1 MPKKGGKAGKLQ
13 TKSPAEF
20 FADNKNIAGFDNAGK
35 SLYTTIRELVENGLD
50 ACEQI
55 GQLPAISVKV
65 EEVSKEKFNEEQ
77 GIRRHERIDDSM
89 YRDHETDKDR
99 KKREAKE
106 KREAAAAA
114 KKAAKAG
121 GDPAAAAAAAASAA
135 PKAARGGKKQ
145 ATYFRVTVRD
155 NGCGMQHDDIPNMLG
170 RVLSGTK
177 YGVRQ
182 ARGKFGLGSKMA
194 LIWSK
199 MSTGMPVEISSAQYD
214 KRTGGGKKI
223 SYCKLDI
230 DIRANAPNIIQHD
243 KLENEKGWHGTE
255 MKVIIEGNWAVYRA
269 RIVQYMRLMAVITP
283 YAAFDFSFESSKGTN
298 NLHMKFTRRAT
309 MMPPYPSEVKYHPSS
324 IDLETLKQ
332 LHADSK
338 QQTVLKF
345 LMRDFSCMD
354 KQTAEATCLELSLD
368 GETSLTEIDDRD
380 LTAMNQK
387 FHELKFPKPDG
398 KCLSPAGEYNLM
410 LGIQK
415 QMAPEF
421 IATHQ
426 ERVSIFEGHPFIV
439 EVGVCIGSS
448 RVKKPG
454 IQVFRFANRIPML
467 FEGGSDVTTRVAKNM
482 KWGNFKISKANDK
495 IGVFTS
501 IVSTKIPFKGTSK
514 EYIGA
519 DAQEIH
525 DAIKHGVTVCAGS
538 LSKKIARRKSMRE
551 KETRKRNLEKYV
563 GDVSG
568 ALWTVLEYEADEADK
583 AGAQEGAA
591 PPAKRARGAAA
602 SAAAAGSD
610 SDEEEEEEEEE
621 EGERSPRLEGDE
633 MEVLQQVGGGEV
645 TEQTLI
651 DKLMEHIDNAHFE
664 GGGDGGVGGGDGL
677 QEREDFY
684 LAPRTAA
691 AAAAAAAG
699 SVGFNH
705 LVETEAYSMALNI
718 LEP

>member
-1 MPKKGGKAGKLQ
+1 MPKGGKGGKAGVLR
-13 TKSPAEF
+13 TKSSAEF
-20 FADNKNIAGFDNAGK
+20 FADNKNIAGFDNPGK

-55 GQLPAISVKV
+55 GELPVIGVKV

-77 GIRRHERIDDSM
+77 GIQRHERVDNTM
-89 YRDHETDKDR
+89 YRYHETAQER

-106 KREAAAAA
+106 KREEVAAA
-114 KKAAKAG
+114 KRAAKAG
-121 GDPAAAAAAAASAA
+121 GDAKPAAAMKRQSS
-135 PKAARGGKKQ
+135 GKKQ
-145 ATYFRVTVRD
+145 QTYFRVTVSD
-155 NGCGMQHDDIPNMLG
+155 NGCGMKHDDIPNMLG

-199 MSTGMPVEISSAQYD
+199 MSTGMPVEIVSAQV
-214 KRTGGGKKI
+214 GKKK

-230 DIRANAPNIIQHD
+230 DIHANAPNIMQH
-243 KLENEKGWHGTE
+243 EKRDNPEEWHGTE

-283 YAAFDFSFESSKGTN
+283 YAAFDFAFVSSKGTN
-298 NLHMKFTRRAT
+298 NLQMKFTRRAT
-309 MMPPYPSEVKYHPSS
+309 MMPAYPSEIKYHPSS
-324 IDLETLKQ
+324 IDLETLKR
-332 LHADSK
+332 LHLESK
-338 QQTVLKF
+338 QKTVAKF
-345 LMRDFSCMD
+345 LMKDFSCID
-354 KQTAEATCLELSLD
+354 KQTALGTCQELRLD
-368 GETSLTEIDDRD
+368 PDMGLDELGQKD

-387 FHELKFPKPDG
+387 FHELQFAKPDG

-421 IATHQ
+421 VATHQ
-426 ERVSIFEGHPFIV
+426 EKVEVFEGHPFIV

-467 FEGGSDVTTRVAKNM
+467 FEAGSDVTTRVAKNI

-519 DAQEIH
+519 DATEIH

-551 KETRKRNLEKYV
+551 KESRKRNLEKYV
-563 GDVSG
+563 GDVTG
-568 ALWTVLEYEADEADK
+568 ALWTVLEYEA
-583 AGAQEGAA
+583 QEMKK
-591 PPAKRARGAAA
+591 PAKRAR
-602 SAAAAGSD
+602 SQLD
-610 SDEEEEEEEEE
+610 DEDIE
-621 EGERSPRLEGDE
+621 L
-633 MEVLQQVGGGEV
+633 L
-645 TEQTLI
+645 TEQIASGDVTKQTLE

-664 GGGDGGVGGGDGL
+664 GGGDGGVGGGDGE

-684 LAPRTAA
+684 LVPRT
-691 AAAAAAAG
+691 G
-699 SVGFNH
+699 SSFKH
-705 LVETEAYSMALNI
+705 LVDADSFSMALNI